1 MRPWVI
7 AIGEK
12 DRFNILFEKSY
23 PMRSGSFPKEHPC
36 SDDPR
41 PTVQGAMRM
50 KWADETEWKEVPAEQ
65 PESDTALGKFRARGY
80 WASCF
85 PEGDGICIR
94 ALQGQSVEQL
104 AQDALEC
111 FGNPVVVLKKR
122 SRA

>member
-23 PMRSGSFPKEHPC
+23 PMRGGSFPKEHPC
-36 SDDPR
+36 SDDPK
-41 PTVQGAMRM
+41 PTVQAAMRM
-50 KWADETEWKEVPAEQ
+50 KPPGSDEWTDVPGEQ

-94 ALQGQSVEQL
+94 ALHGQSVKQL
-104 AQDALEC
+104 AQDATEC
-111 FGNPVVVLKKR
+111 FGRTVTVLQL
-122 SRA
+122 